1 MIIVNAGNSRIRC
14 NPEIGQSKRGFCES
28 IIVNVIAAQG
38 LARVSYCWK
47 LSVSLRDAYQTSLD
61 GLLLRVWPVLVTFW
75 VMGKISLGLQQ
86 SYDLQNAAY
95 EAVMAFKESHTDPDT
110 RKLTLSA
117 ADAKAFAALVQ
128 AWKTGQE
135 RVSFHRRVPSPG
147 SLRPE
152 TKAKR
157 ARHAAPVPLALPS
170 DQSPDSAIQ

>member
-1 MIIVNAGNSRIRC
+1 
-14 NPEIGQSKRGFCES
+14 
-28 IIVNVIAAQG
+28 
-38 LARVSYCWK
+38 
-47 LSVSLRDAYQTSLD
+47 
-61 GLLLRVWPVLVTFW
+61 
-75 VMGKISLGLQQ
+75 MGKISLGLQQ

-110 RKLTLSA
+110 RKLTLGA

-147 SLRPE
+147 VLRPE
-152 TKAKR
+152 SGKKRKAKGLSTFPI
-157 ARHAAPVPLALPS
+157 AQLLDSSPQSLLPSPQALDSS